1 MRLIHRLSVKIRVF
15 RDSAVSMGGE
25 NMRGWGGR
33 GMGRPTAGYYQQVIF
48 PKTLTFRVPMEE
60 SVYKAHPI
68 RPKSF
73 DLQKST
79 YKGHCTCVYSLK
91 SKESRGI

>member
-25 NMRGWGGR
+25 NMRGR
-33 GMGRPTAGYYQQVIF
+33 GSRGKERPTAGYSQQVIF
-48 PKTLTFRVPMEE
+48 HKALTFRVPMEE
-60 SVYKAHPI
+60 SVYKAHLI

-73 DLQKST
+73 DLTK
-79 YKGHCTCVYSLK
+79 VY
-91 SKESRGI
+91 I